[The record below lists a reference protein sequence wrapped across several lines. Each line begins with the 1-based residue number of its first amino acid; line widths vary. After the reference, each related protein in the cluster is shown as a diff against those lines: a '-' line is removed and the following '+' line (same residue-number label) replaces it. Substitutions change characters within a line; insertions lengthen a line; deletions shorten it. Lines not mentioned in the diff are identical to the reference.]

1 MLRCD
6 VVDDGRGLRMGHKEG
21 VGLAT
26 TRQRLAHLY
35 GDNNFVFTMRG
46 APNEGVHVTVVIPF
60 NHPERMAA
68 D

>member
-6 VVDDGRGLRMGHKEG
+6 VVDDGRGLRAGHKEG

-35 GDNNFVFTMRG
+35 GDRQVFTLRG
-46 APNEGVHVTVVIPF
+46 APGEGVHVTMAIPF
-60 NHPERMAA
+60 HPFERTAA